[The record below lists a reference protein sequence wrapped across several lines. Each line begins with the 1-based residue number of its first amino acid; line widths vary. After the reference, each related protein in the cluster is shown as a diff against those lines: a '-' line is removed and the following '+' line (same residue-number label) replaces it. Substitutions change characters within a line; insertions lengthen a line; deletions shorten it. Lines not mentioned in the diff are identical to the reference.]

1 MDRQG
6 LLWKQYELHV
16 GLYKFYLE
24 LTLKVNAAFYA
35 ISGAVATYTLTHQ
48 DSNAGRAALLI
59 PAVLGLGLA
68 IVAGCG
74 AYLQAATRSELIEIR
89 DLLELQTIPEI
100 KILSW
105 LLWVS
110 VVGFLAVSVGLV
122 WLWCVNAQ

>member
-1 MDRQG
+1 MDRQE

-48 DSNAGRAALLI
+48 DSNVARAALLI
-59 PAVLGLGLA
+59 PAVLGIGLA

-74 AYLQAATRSELIEIR
+74 AYLQSATRSELIAIR
-89 DLLELQTIPEI
+89 ESLKLQTIPEV
-100 KILSW
+100 KILGW
-105 LLWVS
+105 LLWVT
-110 VVGFLAVSVGLV
+110 VAGFLAVSAGLV